1 MVPAKRSEVTTSK
14 EQHPLLAEAHEA
26 KGKFIAAMDD
36 DFNSGSA
43 VSVLFD
49 LLRSLNRHIDQNNL
63 DGATGNDDQNVQAL
77 VESTRILKELAN
89 VLGLFIKPVFGSG
102 GDNEADTELLDHVM
116 HLLIDL
122 RKDARANQD
131 YATADI
137 IRNRLTELGISL
149 LDKKEGT
156 NWERTS

>member
-1 MVPAKRSEVTTSK
+1 MCIRDS
-14 EQHPLLAEAHEA
+14 
-26 KGKFIAAMDD
+26 
-36 DFNSGSA
+36 
-43 VSVLFD
+43 
-49 LLRSLNRHIDQNNL
+49 
-63 DGATGNDDQNVQAL
+63 
-77 VESTRILKELAN
+77 
-89 VLGLFIKPVFGSG
+89 
-102 GDNEADTELLDHVM
+102 DNVM